1 MAEKIA
7 GEWMFAPETVAVMKA
22 LKASNGTVRFVGGCV
37 RDSLLERKVNDID
50 IAIDVDPNT
59 VIRVLT
65 DAEIRVIPT
74 GFSHGTLTAVKGRRN
89 FEITS
94 LREDTHTDGRRAKV
108 VFTKD
113 WNLDAKRR
121 DFTMNALYAD
131 PDGTV
136 HDLLSTGVSDALAR
150 RVRFIGS
157 ASDRIQEDY
166 LRILRLFRFHAHF
179 GEGAMEPDAL
189 VACAGLT
196 GGLELLAKE
205 RIGSEV
211 LKMLSAPNPAVAID
225 MMEQTGVMA
234 KVWTTARLSAPI
246 GALETAERRF
256 GFSPDPI
263 RRLALLTRGG
273 DPRDT
278 GRSLR
283 LSNED
288 MAGLRARRAPSAL
301 IKTTEDSRRLGYDRG
316 AEAAK
321 DVLLIQHAEQSTL
334 PDVQLI
340 NAIDEG
346 AVQKIPV
353 SAQDLM
359 SYGLMPGPELGD
371 ALKRLE
377 KLWVDS
383 DFVMDKSTLLDQFRA
398 DNPGAGLSA

>member
-7 GEWMFAPETVAVMKA
+7 GEWMFAPETAAVMKA
-22 LKASNGTVRFVGGCV
+22 LKASNGTARFVGGCV
-37 RDSLLERKVNDID
+37 RDALLERKVNDID

-74 GFSHGTLTAVKGRRN
+74 GFSHGTLTAVKGRRS

-113 WNLDAKRR
+113 WKLDAQRR

-131 PDGTV
+131 SDGTV
-136 HDLLSTGVSDALAR
+136 HDLLNSGLSDALAR

-166 LRILRLFRFHAHF
+166 LRILRLFRFHAHY
-179 GEGAMEPDAL
+179 GEGTMEPDAL

-205 RIGSEV
+205 RVGSEIM
-211 LKMLSAPNPAVAID
+211 KMLAAPKPAVALD
-225 MMEQTGVMA
+225 MMEQTGVLA
-234 KVWTTARLSAPI
+234 KVLPTARLATPMA
-246 GALETAERRF
+246 ALETAERRF
-256 GFSPDPI
+256 GASPEAI
-263 RRLALLTRGG
+263 RRLALLTRGS

-278 GRSLR
+278 GRALR

-288 MAGLRARRAPSAL
+288 MAALRARRAPSAL
-301 IKTTEDSRRLGYDRG
+301 VKTTEDARRLGYDRG
-316 AEAAK
+316 DLAGK
-321 DVLLIQHAEQSTL
+321 DTLFIQSAEQASL
-334 PDVQLI
+334 PDVKLI

-346 AVQKIPV
+346 AAQKMPV
-353 SAQDLM
+353 SSQDLM
-359 SYGLMPGPELGD
+359 AYGIVPGPELGT

-377 KLWVDS
+377 QLWIDS
-383 DFVMDKSTLLDQFRA
+383 DFVMDKATLLDQFRV
-398 DNPGAGLSA
+398 DRPGAGLSA

>member
-22 LKASNGTVRFVGGCV
+22 LKASRGTARFVGGCV
-37 RDSLLERKVNDID
+37 RDALLERKVNDID

-74 GFSHGTLTAVKGRRN
+74 GFAHGTLTAVKGRRN

-113 WNLDAKRR
+113 WKLDAQRR

-131 PDGTV
+131 SDGTV
-136 HDLLSTGVSDALAR
+136 HDLLNSGLSDALAR

-166 LRILRLFRFHAHF
+166 LRILRLFRFHAHY

-196 GGLELLAKE
+196 GGLELLARE
-205 RIGSEV
+205 RVGSEIMKT
-211 LKMLSAPNPAVAID
+211 LAARSPAVALD
-225 MMEQTGVMA
+225 MMEQTGVLA
-234 KVWTTARLSAPI
+234 KVLPTARQSAPMA
-246 GALETAERRF
+246 ALESAERRF
-256 GFSPDPI
+256 GFSPEAI
-263 RRLALLTRGG
+263 RRLALLTRGS

-278 GRSLR
+278 GRALR

-288 MAGLRARRAPSAL
+288 MAALRARRASSTL
-301 IKTTEDSRRLGYDRG
+301 IKTTEDARRLGYDRG
-316 AEAAK
+316 DAAGK
-321 DVLLIQHAEQSTL
+321 DTLFIQHAEQASL
-334 PDVQLI
+334 PDVKI
-340 NAIDEG
+340 ISAIDEG
-346 AVQKIPV
+346 AAQKMPV
-353 SAQDLM
+353 TSKDLM
-359 SYGLMPGPELGD
+359 AYGAVPGPELGET
-371 ALKRLE
+371 LKRLE
-377 KLWVDS
+377 QLWIDS
-383 DFVMDKSTLLDQFRA
+383 DFVMDKATLLDQFRA
-398 DNPGAGLSA
+398 EYPGAGLSA

>member
-7 GEWMFAPETVAVMKA
+7 GEWMFAPETVAIMKA
-22 LKASNGTVRFVGGCV
+22 LKASNGTARFVGGCV
-37 RDSLLERKVNDID
+37 RDALLERKVNDID

-59 VIRVLT
+59 IIRVLT
-65 DAEIRVIPT
+65 DAEIKVIPT

-108 VFTKD
+108 VYTKD
-113 WNLDAKRR
+113 WTLDARRR

-131 PDGTV
+131 SDGTV
-136 HDLLSTGVSDALAR
+136 HDLLNSGLSDIHAR

-166 LRILRLFRFHAHF
+166 LRILRLFRFHAQY

-205 RIGSEV
+205 RIGAEM
-211 LKMLSAPNPAVAID
+211 LKMLEAPSPAVALD

-234 KVWTTARLSAPI
+234 KVLPTGRSAPPVA
-246 GALETAERRF
+246 ALEAAERRF
-256 GFSPDPI
+256 GFSPEPI
-263 RRLALLTRGG
+263 RRLALLTRGS
-273 DPRDT
+273 DPRDS
-278 GRSLR
+278 GRALR
-283 LSNED
+283 LSNEN
-288 MAGLRARRAPSAL
+288 MAALRARRAPSML
-301 IKTTEDSRRLGYDRG
+301 IRTTEDARRLGYDRG
-316 AEAAK
+316 NVAGK
-321 DVLLIQHAEQSTL
+321 DTLFIQCAEQGVL
-334 PDVQLI
+334 PDVKLM

-346 AVQKIPV
+346 AEQKMPV
-353 SAQDLM
+353 TSQDLM
-359 SYGLMPGPELGD
+359 SYGLMPGPELGET
-371 ALKRLE
+371 LKRLE
-377 KLWVDS
+377 QLWIDS
-383 DFVMDKSTLLDQFRA
+383 DFVIDKATLLDQFRV

>member
-7 GEWMFAPETVAVMKA
+7 GEWMFAPETVAIMRA
-22 LKASNGTVRFVGGCV
+22 LKASNGTARFVGGCV
-37 RDSLLERKVNDID
+37 RDSLLERKVSDID

-74 GFSHGTLTAVKGRRN
+74 GFSHGTLTAVRGRRS

-113 WNLDAKRR
+113 WKLDAQRR

-136 HDLLSTGVSDALAR
+136 HDLLSTGLSDALAR

-166 LRILRLFRFHAHF
+166 LRILRLFRFHAHY

-205 RIGSEV
+205 RVGSEMM
-211 LKMLSAPNPAVAID
+211 KMLSAASPAVAID

-234 KVWTTARLSAPI
+234 KVLPTARLAPPV
-246 GALETAERRF
+246 GALESAERRF

-288 MAGLRARRAPSAL
+288 MAALRARRAPASL
-301 IKTTEDSRRLGYDRG
+301 IQTGEDARRLGYTRG
-316 AEAAK
+316 DLAAK
-321 DVLLIQHAEQSTL
+321 DALLIQHAEQSNL
-334 PDVQLI
+334 PDVKLI
-340 NAIDEG
+340 TAIDEG
-346 AVQKIPV
+346 ASQKMPV
-353 SAQDLM
+353 SGQDLM
-359 SYGLMPGPELGD
+359 SYGVMPGPELGET
-371 ALKRLE
+371 LKRLE
-377 KLWVDS
+377 QLWIDS
-383 DFVMDKSTLLDQFRA
+383 DFVMDKATLLDQFRA